1 MNPLWWVMAK
11 ERNLAMSCL
20 LKNASSSFRAS
31 ALFLRNVENDGVRHV
46 EERIAWLRHPQ
57 GRINSAYSHFQFYN
71 NKGKNTQHKIPPS
84 ATRDYCTF
92 VDFILAHENPHWQPQ
107 VELLTHEG
115 VYVPTVTERFENLGA
130 RFSHYLKG
138 KLGISNTSKALP
150 VDVSYRREA
159 LDRKYRADY
168 ELWYSL

>member
-20 LKNASSSFRAS
+20 LKNASSSFRES
-31 ALFLRNVENDGVRHV
+31 PLFLRNVENSGVRNV
-46 EERIAWLRHPQ
+46 AERIAWLRHPQ

-71 NKGKNTQHKIPPS
+71 NIGRNSQHGIPAA
-84 ATRDYCTF
+84 ATRDYPTF
-92 VDFILAHENPHWQPQ
+92 IDFIMSHENPHWQPQ
-107 VELLTHEG
+107 IELLTHEG
-115 VYVPTVTERFENLGA
+115 VYVPTVTERFEDLPA
-130 RFSHYLKG
+130 HFSLYLKG
-138 KLGISNTSKALP
+138 KLGISNASKHMP

-159 LDRKYRADY
+159 LERKYRADY